1 MSTNL
6 VLILILIQ
14 LFIDCS
20 SIEINTRAFF
30 LGKCVGTAAKTMVV
44 DRKNQNALALL
55 YLASGLLPNAANSS
69 DVPTEFAAEH
79 NKDEVLEGK
88 FRNLNFSPPTTKT
101 TVYCFEL
108 FLSSLRY

>member
-1 MSTNL
+1 MWGPPQKPWLWTEK
-6 VLILILIQ
+6 I
-14 LFIDCS
+14 
-20 SIEINTRAFF
+20 
-30 LGKCVGTAAKTMVV
+30 
-44 DRKNQNALALL
+44 QNALALL

-108 FLSSLRY
+108 FLSSLR